1 MSQEIKV
8 MSCNLRY
15 RTEKDGANCF
25 DYRLPKLLEMIR
37 KEAPD
42 VIGFQEAT
50 DEMRKALADG
60 LTDYVLLGH
69 GREKNYTGEG
79 TPIAYKKE
87 RFVLH
92 ALRQEWLSITPS
104 VPATKLRCLD
114 QSGCPRMYCCVE
126 LADCESGEL
135 FAFYNVHLDHM
146 GKKAQS
152 AETMM
157 LYQRIAEDNL
167 PYALT
172 GDFNAYPESDT
183 VRMILSTED
192 SLGTVDATSEIK
204 GTLHCFLMD
213 RINSGEMSKID
224 YIFTNMPTDP
234 ARSYAV
240 ADDDSCGC
248 FYSDHLAVCAFVNS
262 KKSESKSE

>member
-1 MSQEIKV
+1 
-8 MSCNLRY
+8 
-15 RTEKDGANCF
+15 
-25 DYRLPKLLEMIR
+25 
-37 KEAPD
+37 
-42 VIGFQEAT
+42 
-50 DEMRKALADG
+50 
-60 LTDYVLLGH
+60 
-69 GREKNYTGEG
+69 
-79 TPIAYKKE
+79 
-87 RFVLH
+87 
-92 ALRQEWLSITPS
+92 
-104 VPATKLRCLD
+104 
-114 QSGCPRMYCCVE
+114 MYCCVE

-135 FAFYNVHLDHM
+135 FAFYNVHLDHV
-146 GKKAQS
+146 GRKAQI

-157 LYQRIAEDNL
+157 LYQRIAEGNL

-183 VRMILSTED
+183 VRMILSTKD

-234 ARSYAV
+234 VRSYAV